1 MPLKMG
7 KKSYKS
13 FGTAAGALKK
23 KGYSD
28 ESARKIVGS
37 IQAKQEKK
45 RKKR

>member
-1 MPLKMG
+1 MG

-37 IQAKQEKK
+37 IQAKQEGHK
-45 RKKR
+45 RKKKK